1 MQKHVE
7 LLAILRIVYSAI
19 GLLIGVVIFVLLPGI
34 GWASGDPTALK
45 VLQIIGSVLGGFLIV
60 FSIPG
65 IIAGVGLLKLRPWA
79 RILTIILACLDIF
92 SIPIGTA
99 LGVYSFWVLMN
110 DKTIKL
116 FTNN

>member
-1 MQKHVE
+1 MQKHIE
-7 LLAILRIVYSAI
+7 LLAILRIVYSALGFLMGI
-19 GLLIGVVIFVLLPGI
+19 VIFVLLPGI

-45 VLQIIGSVLGGFLIV
+45 VLEIVGSVLGGFLIV

-65 IIAGVGLLKLRPWA
+65 IIAGIGLLKLRPWA
-79 RILTIILACLDIF
+79 RILAIIFACFDIF
-92 SIPIGTA
+92 AIPIGTA

-116 FTNN
+116 FTRT